1 MAMATCREGCGR
13 PRRNEGG
20 RTDPLCEECYRA
32 LLGRLADEFR
42 EEESAGQGRRRY
54 RRFNAAGR
62 PHYEAPG
69 GSAVIRPSVSR
80 ASVRQDTR

>member
-32 LLGRLADEFR
+32 LLERLADEFR

-54 RRFNAAGR
+54 RRFNVAGR
-62 PHYEAPG
+62 PHYEAPAEAP
-69 GSAVIRPSVSR
+69 SSVRPSR
-80 ASVRQDTR
+80 ARA